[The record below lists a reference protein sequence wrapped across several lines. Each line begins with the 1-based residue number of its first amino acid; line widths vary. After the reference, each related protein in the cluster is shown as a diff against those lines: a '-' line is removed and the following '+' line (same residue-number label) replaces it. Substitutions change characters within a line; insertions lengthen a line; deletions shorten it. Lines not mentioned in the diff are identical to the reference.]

1 MRCAVFPSS
10 RSAVWTGEVLGLPEI
25 FKDEEPAHRP
35 KAAGTP
41 LPVQEP
47 GGLQGG
53 GECPRVRVSKTF
65 NDPSLITLC
74 LI

>member
-53 GECPRVRVSKTF
+53 GECPRLTTGLGSPKHLTIQV
-65 NDPSLITLC
+65 
-74 LI
+74 

>member
-1 MRCAVFPSS
+1 MLKSVVCRAALPPS
-10 RSAVWTGEVLGLPEI
+10 RSAVWTGEVLGLPEV
-25 FKDEEPAHRP
+25 FKDKEPAHRP

-53 GECPRVRVSKTF
+53 GECPRLTQ
-65 NDPSLITLC
+65 TLRN
-74 LI
+74 IH